1 MTIYEEISITD
12 GDVAHCYD
20 GNHRKKQEESAAAA
34 KANE

>member
-20 GNHRKKQEESAAAA
+20 GDRRK
-34 KANE
+34 